1 MKSLNTQQINTQSA
15 QIKIEEKNLVRSL
28 DIISPYNEDPFLGHI
43 MTPITG
49 SKIVRSYLEF
59 LPAYKYEM
67 SPLLRGLNIG
77 FAHGYFLFGP
87 FAKLGPLR
95 TTEASNFAGFISTI
109 SIIIL
114 LTAGLLIY
122 GYVTFKAQKT
132 KNVSNRS
139 LTFLSAGGWYQMGA
153 GFTLGGFGG
162 AGVAYV
168 LVNYFADTFIRI

>member
-1 MKSLNTQQINTQSA
+1 MKSLNTQQINTHSA
-15 QIKIEEKNLVRSL
+15 QIKIEDKSLVRPL
-28 DIISPYNEDPFLGHI
+28 DIISPYNKDPFLGHL

-49 SKIVRSYLEF
+49 SKIIRSYLEL
-59 LPAYKYEM
+59 LPAYKHEM

-95 TTEASNFAGFISTI
+95 ASQASNFAGFISTI

-132 KNVSNRS
+132 KNVNNRNLS
-139 LTFLSAGGWYQMGA
+139 FLSANGWYQMGA

-168 LVNYFADTFIRI
+168 LINYFAAAFIRI